1 MQVLKIKYQTD
12 DKSLDI
18 IQNYM
23 KQYSSVQHF
32 VYNRINDGKSQKD
45 IKQQI
50 KTLNNINL
58 LDSWFIQCSFYDIPK
73 KENYIWR

>member
-12 DKSLDI
+12 DQSLDI
-18 IQNYM
+18 IRNYM

-50 KTLNNINL
+50 KLLNNVDL
-58 LDSWFIQCSFYDIPK
+58 MDSWFIQLK
-73 KENYIWR
+73 N

>member
-12 DKSLDI
+12 KESLDI

-58 LDSWFIQCSFYDIPK
+58 LDSWFIQCSFYVFIQLK
-73 KENYIWR
+73 N

>member
-12 DKSLDI
+12 DQSLDI
-18 IQNYM
+18 IRDYM

-50 KTLNNINL
+50 KLLNNVDL
-58 LDSWFIQCSFYDIPK
+58 MDSWFIQLK
-73 KENYIWR
+73 N